1 MAKRVKTEEAI
12 EQNKQNRIARLK
24 RFLLDQQQIF
34 REMGY
39 ELAPSELI
47 KMDEFT
53 QSMAVDGLFGK
64 GFEDRLPYDD
74 VYKLKLA
81 LYKVRDRLK
90 KDQKACPGLDL
101 KALVEELAM
110 VQVNQFPGLPDPYAN
125 RCFINASF
133 HLLRETLSSSDL
145 GSIKKIWQEK
155 QSANGD
161 ASIETVRE
169 ALSAVFVEMDKAPVD
184 QGKIRAF
191 TDQLIF
197 LGGQPGSGLQGCIEF
212 SRRGGSPSQNGE
224 YQERLL
230 SGLQHND
237 ANAFLL
243 GVCASFKAEIS
254 DSSALN
260 LHTRKV
266 TQREG
271 KEYTSWLESQDKLP
285 QLDIPLIASGSIND
299 SVKAFLDAPESKKH
313 PQQVE
318 WSDLSDLPGGKYPTS
333 FQYAFSVDLS
343 ERQDFR
349 LCLGANK
356 YSEFGSTRL
365 AQRLTKS
372 LGYVFG
378 AIKIRAGGPA
388 GQLRELE
395 AKPEA
400 MILHCGRSIMGGHF

>member
-64 GFEDRLPYDD
+64 GFVDRLPYDD

-155 QSANGD
+155 Q
-161 ASIETVRE
+161 
-169 ALSAVFVEMDKAPVD
+169 
-184 QGKIRAF
+184 
-191 TDQLIF
+191 
-197 LGGQPGSGLQGCIEF
+197 
-212 SRRGGSPSQNGE
+212 
-224 YQERLL
+224 
-230 SGLQHND
+230 
-237 ANAFLL
+237 
-243 GVCASFKAEIS
+243 
-254 DSSALN
+254 
-260 LHTRKV
+260 
-266 TQREG
+266 
-271 KEYTSWLESQDKLP
+271 
-285 QLDIPLIASGSIND
+285 
-299 SVKAFLDAPESKKH
+299 
-313 PQQVE
+313 
-318 WSDLSDLPGGKYPTS
+318 
-333 FQYAFSVDLS
+333 
-343 ERQDFR
+343 
-349 LCLGANK
+349 
-356 YSEFGSTRL
+356 
-365 AQRLTKS
+365 
-372 LGYVFG
+372 
-378 AIKIRAGGPA
+378 AG
-388 GQLRELE
+388 
-395 AKPEA
+395 
-400 MILHCGRSIMGGHF
+400 